1 MANVKVV
8 WELDLTRESGKPL
21 KIEDVKHVRVEVS
34 ADAGENYA
42 LIGDFPAN
50 VSETVVQDLDFGE
63 YLFRGLV
70 VDTKNRVS
78 EPMFGSFVNEDTTP
92 PSKLAAITVT
102 LV

>member
-1 MANVKVV
+1 M
-8 WELDLTRESGKPL
+8 
-21 KIEDVKHVRVEVS
+21 
-34 ADAGENYA
+34 
-42 LIGDFPAN
+42 
-50 VSETVVQDLDFGE
+50 VQDLDFGE